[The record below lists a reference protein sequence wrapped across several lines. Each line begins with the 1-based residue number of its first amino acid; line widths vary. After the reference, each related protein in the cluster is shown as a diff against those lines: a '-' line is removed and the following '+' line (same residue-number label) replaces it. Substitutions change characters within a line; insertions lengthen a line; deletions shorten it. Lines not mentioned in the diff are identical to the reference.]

1 MHELEK
7 VTPLFLMA
15 EDIEMPDGTIINQP
29 DSVKY
34 LGVTNSNLL
43 HVLTYCIVRL
53 IVLAGSPSDGRSS
66 GRQIIFNKQHLTG
79 VVTLTI
85 SVPLV
90 F

>member
-43 HVLTYCIVRL
+43 HIL
-53 IVLAGSPSDGRSS
+53 
-66 GRQIIFNKQHLTG
+66 
-79 VVTLTI
+79 
-85 SVPLV
+85 
-90 F
+90 

>member
-43 HVLTYCIVRL
+43 HILTYCIVRL
-53 IVLAGSPSDGRSS
+53 IVLWEYYEKV
-66 GRQIIFNKQHLTG
+66 NT
-79 VVTLTI
+79 
-85 SVPLV
+85 
-90 F
+90 